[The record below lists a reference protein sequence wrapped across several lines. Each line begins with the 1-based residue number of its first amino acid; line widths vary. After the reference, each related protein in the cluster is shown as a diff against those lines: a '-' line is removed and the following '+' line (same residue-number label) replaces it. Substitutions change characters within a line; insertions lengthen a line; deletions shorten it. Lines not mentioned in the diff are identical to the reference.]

1 MTYQDV
7 WLNGKLRQAG
17 YRSCEPRYGIVSNF
31 CRENLG
37 NGLSVCDIGANMAY
51 FSIRLV
57 EDFNATAFA
66 FEFHQFE
73 KRWAILRKQR
83 TDRLMYVNRK
93 ICLNDLRVMVNSC
106 RFDLVLGLSVLHHVK
121 GEAMQWIELMRAM
134 SKFTI
139 IEVALEDSTRAIKKG
154 ITIPDGGEI
163 IGYGDSHLQKWF
175 KRPIIVYRNE
185 RSVL

>member
-1 MTYQDV
+1 MMYQDV

-17 YRSCEPRYGIVSNF
+17 YRSCEPRYEIISEF
-31 CRENLG
+31 CRKNLG

-57 EDFNATAFA
+57 EDFHATAIA

-93 ICLNDLRVMVNSC
+93 LCLNDLHVMANTC

-121 GEAMQWIELMRAM
+121 GESKQWIDLMRVM
-134 SKFTI
+134 SRFTI
-139 IEVALEDSTRAIKKG
+139 VEVALGDSARAVKKG
-154 ITIPDGGEI
+154 VAIREGGEI
-163 IGYGDSHLQKWF
+163 IGYGDSHLKKGF
-175 KRPIIVYRNE
+175 KRPIIAYRNE